1 MRTVLVGVFTCLVS
15 LLLVGTASADKK
27 FHSVPKAAKGGKTKL
42 QLRVVAYDGDVNGAL
57 TVEIRNPT
65 GKALTFSAEGLY
77 FVPDVDA
84 DEAPQ
89 RLGAVGPM
97 SIARGDG
104 ERESVDSISVGAED
118 TVKVTLDVFCIDE
131 HRDAPDSDTAF
142 TVGKKRMPAKLARA
156 IAKEAEDA
164 ADSYGGYAPAKEDI
178 QDKVWKTRNK
188 KWVKL
193 DGEGVQEKNR

>member
-1 MRTVLVGVFTCLVS
+1 MRTVLLFTLMAS
-15 LLLVGTASADKK
+15 LCLVGTASADKK
-27 FHSVPKAAKGGKTKL
+27 FHSVPKAAKGGKSKL

-57 TVEIRNPT
+57 KVEIRNPT
-65 GKALTFSAEGLY
+65 GKPLTFSAEGLY
-77 FVPDVDA
+77 FVPDADA

-97 SIARGDG
+97 IISRGDDQT
-104 ERESVDSISVGAED
+104 ESIDALTIEGED
-118 TVKVTLDVFCIDE
+118 TVTVTLEVFCIDE
-131 HRDAPDSDTAF
+131 HRDAPDSETAF

-164 ADSYGGYAPAKEDI
+164 ADAYGGYAPAKGDI
-178 QDKVWKTRNK
+178 QDKVWATRNK

-193 DGEGVQEKNR
+193 EGEGLQEKDR